1 MADYFPFQAGRVYEY
16 LHTGSELA
24 ASVRAVLKLLS
35 VSEIDGKTVAR
46 ASLETDAGGANHAR
60 EFNIWRDARGVY
72 SAGGV
77 ITGGRIEF
85 PLPPA
90 KGLKWDE
97 HPMAN
102 EIASLLAEI
111 KTPAG
116 AFRNCLLITS
126 LIAGGDAGCAERY
139 YADGVGLVYEKYS
152 GEERFDEV
160 LLQSFTTN

>member
-1 MADYFPFQAGRVYEY
+1 MAEYFPLRAGSVYQY

-24 ASVRAVLKLLS
+24 SPARAVLKFLS
-35 VSEIDGKTVAR
+35 VSEIDGKTVAC
-46 ASLETDAGGANHAR
+46 ASLETYAGGANHAR
-60 EFNIWRDARGVY
+60 EFNIWRDAKGVY

-77 ITGGRIEF
+77 ITGGRLEF

-90 KGLKWDE
+90 KGLKWDQ
-97 HPMAN
+97 HPFAN
-102 EIASLLAEI
+102 EIASLSADV

-116 AFRNCLLITS
+116 AFRNCLLVS
-126 LIAGGDAGCAERY
+126 VLIAGGDAGCAERY

-160 LLQSFTTN
+160 VLQSFTTN